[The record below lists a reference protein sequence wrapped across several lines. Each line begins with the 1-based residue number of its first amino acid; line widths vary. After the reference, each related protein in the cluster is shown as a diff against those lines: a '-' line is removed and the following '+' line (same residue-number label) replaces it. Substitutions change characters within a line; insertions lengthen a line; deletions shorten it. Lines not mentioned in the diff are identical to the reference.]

1 MASSRPRVHS
11 PLPAAAK
18 AAILTLVLAG
28 CGASAATPT
37 PSPAPTPGRDREAAI
52 PSTAVKMGPGNDASP
67 VVSLSEE
74 YEQPVMLG
82 SGVNTAG
89 AEDSPFVLPDGKTLY
104 FFFTPDVSVPPEK
117 QVLDGV
123 TGIWVSHLE
132 GGKWGPAQRVVLQDP
147 GKLAL
152 DGCEF
157 VSGDVM
163 WFCSAREGYEGI
175 HWFTARYAGG
185 RWTDWQPADFPA
197 SYEVGELDIGTDGNS
212 LYFHS
217 TRAGGKGGLDVWLS
231 RKSADGSWGEP
242 TNVAAV
248 NTDRDDGW
256 PALSPDEQELWVSRD
271 YALWRSRLVDGEWQT
286 PVEMFAPLAG
296 EAAIDAA
303 GNVYFVHHYFDPAG
317 KMIEADIYVA
327 HRKAAP

>member
-1 MASSRPRVHS
+1 MKTSHRSAGPFRIA
-11 PLPAAAK
+11 L
-18 AAILTLVLAG
+18 LGLLLAG
-28 CGASAATPT
+28 CGASAATPS
-37 PSPAPTPGRDREAAI
+37 PSPEPTPGPDREAAI
-52 PSTAVKMGPGNDASP
+52 PGTAVKMGPANDASP
-67 VVSLSEE
+67 VVSLSDEF
-74 YEQPVMLG
+74 EQPVMLA

-89 AEDSPFVLPDGKTLY
+89 AEDSPFVLPDGNTLY
-104 FFFTPDVSVPPEK
+104 FFFTPDVSVPVEK

-123 TGIWVSHLE
+123 TGIWVSHQE
-132 GGKWGPAQRVVLQDP
+132 GGEWGAAQRVVLQDP
-147 GKLAL
+147 GKLAM

-163 WFCSAREGYEGI
+163 WFCSAREGYEGL
-175 HWFTARYAGG
+175 HWFTARQVDG
-185 RWTDWQPADFPA
+185 RWTDWQLADFPA
-197 SYEVGELDIGTDGNS
+197 AYEVGELHISADGDS

-217 TRAGGKGGLDVWLS
+217 GRAGGKGGLDVWLS

-242 TNVAAV
+242 VDVAAV

-256 PALSPDEQELWVSRD
+256 PALSPDDKELWISRD

-286 PVEMFAPLAG
+286 PVKMFGPLAG
-296 EAAIDAA
+296 EATIDAA

-327 HRKAAP
+327 YRKAAP